1 MHGHRRRPLL
11 GAALV
16 VGASRSA
23 ARNEVEKQAA
33 REAEARLAADTRRR
47 EEEERAMRT
56 QRAIDESI
64 ARQYA
69 AVGKQPEPPIYY
81 PGVQGASLANM
92 KDVRYCRQCNSLCKL
107 QDKFCSACG
116 CIQATPGA
124 DQRIMQ

>member
-47 EEEERAMRT
+47 EEEDRAMRT
-56 QRAIDESI
+56 QRAIDESV

-69 AVGKQPEPPIYY
+69 AAGKQPEPPLYY
-81 PGVQGASLANM
+81 PGPQGVPAAHGLN
-92 KDVRYCRQCNSLCKL
+92 DVRYCRQCSNLCKL
-107 QDKFCSACG
+107 QDRFCSSCG
-116 CIQATPGA
+116 CLQATSGVDPK
-124 DQRIMQ
+124 IL

>member
-33 REAEARLAADTRRR
+33 REAEIRLAADMRRR

-69 AVGKQPEPPIYY
+69 AVGKQPEPPTYY
-81 PGVQGASLANM
+81 PSVQGPSSANM
-92 KDVRYCRQCNSLCKL
+92 KDASRQVL
-107 QDKFCSACG
+107 
-116 CIQATPGA
+116 
-124 DQRIMQ
+124 